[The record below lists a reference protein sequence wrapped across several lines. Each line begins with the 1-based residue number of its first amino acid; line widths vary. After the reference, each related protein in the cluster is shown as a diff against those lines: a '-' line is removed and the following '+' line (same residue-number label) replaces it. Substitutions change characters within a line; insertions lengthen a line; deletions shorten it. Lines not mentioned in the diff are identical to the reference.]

1 MTQKANAVEQVGSR
15 EITYMTIQKSTPLL
29 SLWRS
34 DMALSE
40 FKILDAY
47 LSRINSH
54 EPEKR
59 TVVFTKGELEQ
70 LLGVTKINRKELQGR
85 ISRLGRFVD
94 LEEGNPKKIHQVALF
109 EEAYGEQDENGQWTV
124 RLTCTPSAMKYVFD
138 IEHLGYLHYKLKS
151 VASLTSRFS
160 YILFLYLEQNRFR
173 KSWVVS
179 LDELRMTLNC
189 NDKSYEDARYFI
201 QRVLKK
207 SQAELQEKTSCDF
220 TYTTIRTGRSITAI
234 QFCLK
239 TKSDDEFYPGIPEGE
254 DLEALPESD
263 TPPEKPNALYADALP
278 DCLTDAE
285 VEALRLMATTKVN
298 YDLGGIWPQEILIAD
313 YLRLKVCQMN
323 ACNNTVRHPYAYLKA
338 MIEKDPDIF

>member
-1 MTQKANAVEQVGSR
+1 MTQKNKTPEATNPRQV
-15 EITYMTIQKSTPLL
+15 TCMTIQKSTPLL

-59 TVVFTKGELEQ
+59 TVFFTKGELEQ
-70 LLGVTKINRKELQGR
+70 LLDVSKISKKNLESR
-85 ISRLGRFVD
+85 ISRLGRFVNIED
-94 LEEGNPKKIHQVALF
+94 GSPRKVHQVALF

-138 IEHLGYLHYKLKS
+138 IEHLGYLRYKLKS

-173 KSWVVS
+173 KTWEVS
-179 LDELRMTLNC
+179 LDELRIILNC
-189 NDKSYEDARYFI
+189 NDKSYDDTRYFN

-207 SQAELQEKTSCDF
+207 SQAELQEKTPCQFD
-220 TYTTIRTGRSITAI
+220 YTTVRTGRSITGI
-234 QFCLK
+234 RFTLK
-239 TKSDDEFYPGIPEGE
+239 TKSDDEFVQAIPDSGDEESEMPVIPEN
-254 DLEALPESD
+254 
-263 TPPEKPNALYADALP
+263 PNDIYADVLP
-278 DCLTDAE
+278 DGLSAE
-285 VEALRLMATTKVN
+285 EIEALRLMATTKVN
-298 YDLGGIWPQEILIAD
+298 YDCQGIWPIEVLIAD
-313 YLRLKVCQMN
+313 YLRKKVVLMN